1 MINLLKPTRE
11 ILSELNRMQCKS
23 RRILIHGI
31 GSIRNVTYNEKEY
44 TGCYFWEF
52 TIKVNDGIIL
62 KCQTRV
68 RRKESDNFLY
78 FEEGDNI
85 EFFGEVKT
93 KEQGLFCQYDVSNI
107 LIYDAKLSE
116 EKRNFTEIFMWN
128 VEKHDFRNMSM
139 AVTSGEDIPMIESQ
153 IACIGEVEVQ
163 ENCWAYGQ
171 LVKYGKIVILEL
183 IKMLE

>member
-31 GSIRNVTYNEKEY
+31 GSIRNVSYNGYE
-44 TGCYFWEF
+44 GFDFWRF

-62 KCQTRV
+62 KCQTGI
-68 RRKESDNFLY
+68 RRKEEDDFLY
-78 FEEGDNI
+78 FKEGDNI
-85 EFFGEVKT
+85 EFFGEVNT
-93 KEQGLFCQYDVSNI
+93 KRQEIFCQYDVSNI

-116 EKRNFTEIFMWN
+116 ERRGFTEIFMWN
-128 VEKHDFRNMSM
+128 IEKHDFGNMAIAS
-139 AVTSGEDIPMIESQ
+139 TRGEDIPMLESE